1 MLPTILRGGRRAC
14 SLSYSSFSSASTAPA
29 AATHANIPSTLR
41 RSVAVASPVRL
52 PLPVGRR
59 WMCTDP
65 HAGRRITDEDTDPM
79 LMELNKHLKYPEAEA
94 AADAFVFSS
103 DNFVDPQLP
112 SGLAIKDVPL
122 VRATDESLE

>member
-1 MLPTILRGGRRAC
+1 MFNILRGCRRVC
-14 SLSYSSFSSASTAPA
+14 SLSYSSSLSSASA
-29 AATHANIPSTLR
+29 AATHANTRPSPR
-41 RSVAVASPVRL
+41 RSVAVRL
-52 PLPVGRR
+52 PLPVCGR

-94 AADAFVFSS
+94 AADSFVFSS

>member
-1 MLPTILRGGRRAC
+1 
-14 SLSYSSFSSASTAPA
+14 
-29 AATHANIPSTLR
+29 
-41 RSVAVASPVRL
+41 
-52 PLPVGRR
+52 
-59 WMCTDP
+59 MCTDP

-94 AADAFVFSS
+94 AADSFVFSS